1 MGVSWKQVLHN
12 IVPILSDF
20 ILMTPPFKFAH
31 ATHPDW
37 ADAAQA
43 CMTQMGAIPESAT
56 LGFL

>member
-1 MGVSWKQVLHN
+1 MRH
-12 IVPILSDF
+12 
-20 ILMTPPFKFAH
+20 TR
-31 ATHPDW
+31 DW